1 MKGFLILSRE
11 ILKSQFVIKSH
22 AQACSSC
29 FLVWDFHFC
38 FCSFILLSH
47 FLFLFLQGYFVHCFV
62 FENWSMFFPSR
73 ASLVIGGFCRMG
85 FSCWAIFL
93 QNSFLPLWV
102 LILQLVSWSLY
113 AKDLS
118 KIAHLETCY
127 NFKLINLHGFLYRLM
142 QGILLCL
149 HSGAAATPWRTSW
162 QSSERRC
169 HPLIIGNFISH
180 LKEAH
185 FKLSSMC
192 CRT

>member
-1 MKGFLILSRE
+1 MLWHVRPVSLFGIFLSVL
-11 ILKSQFVIKSH
+11 F
-22 AQACSSC
+22 
-29 FLVWDFHFC
+29 
-38 FCSFILLSH
+38 SFILLSH
-47 FLFLFLQGYFVHCFV
+47 FLFLFLHGYFVHCFV
-62 FENWSMFFPSR
+62 FKNWSMFYSSR
-73 ASLVIGGFCRMG
+73 VCLVIGGFCRMG

-93 QNSFLPLWV
+93 QNGFLPLWV
-102 LILQLVSWSLY
+102 LVLQLVSWSFY
-113 AKDLS
+113 PKDLS
-118 KIAHLETCY
+118 KIAYLETFY
-127 NFKLINLHGFLYRLM
+127 NFMSINLHGFLCRLM

-149 HSGAAATPWRTSW
+149 HSGAGATPWRTSW